1 VTKPRI
7 AGLALSVISG
17 EMLLWSI
24 SGLQRAAYCGTP
36 GHSVCPDDRPWLAA
50 GDLAGILMLVL
61 GAILTLGIGILV
73 ASSSTGAT
81 AFLLAATGA
90 GDSRI
95 PYFAVGA
102 LCSGLPTL
110 VLTAKL
116 IMRRVGL
123 AVGRDLPA

>member
-7 AGLALSVISG
+7 AGLTLSVISG

-24 SGLQRAAYCGTP
+24 GGLQRAAYCGTP
-36 GHSVCPDDRPWLAA
+36 GHPVCPNDRPWLAA

-61 GAILTLGIGILV
+61 GAILTLGIGIVV
-73 ASSSTGAT
+73 ASASTGAT

-102 LCSGLPTL
+102 VCSGLPTL
-110 VLTAKL
+110 LVSAKV
-116 IMRRVGL
+116 IMRRVSL
-123 AVGRDLPA
+123 AVGHDLPA